1 MSTWNLTCAALEGR
15 SPAPALQRRQDV
27 SSPGASSG
35 CKIGA
40 ECSSPRPEPNSDWSW
55 GRGVSLDSAPP
66 PRSSW
71 LPWTLSPP
79 SHGGRVSVPLVK
91 PSSAGTSQQTERG
104 RAPTSA
110 PRSPHLLGAAAL
122 GSAVLFLP
130 PVPVPW
136 PKLCRCGKA
145 ATRLGSLRCRGL
157 ALPHPLLVLHTWNC
171 HKATEVT
178 SRWLAAGRT
187 RKELVLTAEALA
199 QRGGPDPTTG
209 WKAPQHPLPWYRAL
223 GPGEFS

>member
-1 MSTWNLTCAALEGR
+1 MTGR
-15 SPAPALQRRQDV
+15 V
-27 SSPGASSG
+27 GAG
-35 CKIGA
+35 C
-40 ECSSPRPEPNSDWSW
+40 
-55 GRGVSLDSAPP
+55 VSLDSAPP

-79 SHGGRVSVPLVK
+79 SHRGRVSVPLVK

-157 ALPHPLLVLHTWNC
+157 ALPHPLLVLHTWNWR
-171 HKATEVT
+171 KATEVT

-209 WKAPQHPLPWYRAL
+209 WKAPQHPLSPLVQGL
-223 GPGEFS
+223 GSW

>member
-1 MSTWNLTCAALEGR
+1 MA
-15 SPAPALQRRQDV
+15 
-27 SSPGASSG
+27 
-35 CKIGA
+35 
-40 ECSSPRPEPNSDWSW
+40 
-55 GRGVSLDSAPP
+55 SLD
-66 PRSSW
+66 
-71 LPWTLSPP
+71 LVT
-79 SHGGRVSVPLVK
+79 SVPRR
-91 PSSAGTSQQTERG
+91 TC
-104 RAPTSA
+104 
-110 PRSPHLLGAAAL
+110 L
-122 GSAVLFLP
+122 GSACETILSGHVSANREGKGSHVCSPLP
-130 PVPVPW
+130 APSWCSGTWICCSVSSSPVPVPW

-209 WKAPQHPLPWYRAL
+209 WKAPQHPLSPLVQGL
-223 GPGEFS
+223 GSW